1 MSDQPPSVRRSRP
14 NSTCEIYGRV
24 REQSSS
30 PARHFRDDN
39 QTFSTIRRTHSPF
52 RKPVVNE
59 NYQHKGST
67 MLTTRRP
74 PLPRKYQPA
83 DRPPIPPRSDSGDI
97 INTSELT
104 DDSMWQCMHTG
115 NETNLIVTPEVRTP
129 RCLEILSLPDFNQR
143 QKNMGKKS
151 SSSYHNKV
159 FFEWSL
165 SKLRKHRLTFV
176 AFLGPKSF

>member
-14 NSTCEIYGRV
+14 NSTCEMYGSV

-39 QTFSTIRRTHSPF
+39 QTFSTIRRTQSPF
-52 RKPVVNE
+52 RKPVVNG
-59 NYQHKGST
+59 NDQPKGST
-67 MLTTRRP
+67 LLTNRRP

-83 DRPPIPPRSDSGDI
+83 DRPPIPPRSDSADRI
-97 INTSELT
+97 TTSALT

-115 NETNLIVTPEVRTP
+115 DEANLIVTPEAKTP

-151 SSSYHNKV
+151 SSYPK
-159 FFEWSL
+159 
-165 SKLRKHRLTFV
+165 KG
-176 AFLGPKSF
+176 FLWMEPVKIDET